1 MKKIIKLKEKDL
13 HKIVKRVISEEN
25 MYPDNTPET
34 NLQEKGMTN
43 PTECK
48 FIIKKWKKRN
58 GETIRKAFIK
68 YKFDTPGG
76 IGGSTTHHKL
86 LPLCETM
93 VGVDHE
99 IMFDNVFI
107 PDNIHGDEEYL
118 VYGDNPIR
126 VNFHTG
132 DPREECIE
140 LSDINYVSLS
150 EYRNLNPPIEPED
163 NWWDNEIADDN
174 ENIDG

>member
-25 MYPDNTPET
+25 ET
-34 NLQEKGMTN
+34 NLQEKGMSN
-43 PTECK
+43 PTEGK

-68 YKFDTPGG
+68 YKFVTAGG
-76 IGGSTTHHKL
+76 IDGSTTHHKL

-107 PDNIHGDEEYL
+107 PDNIHGGDHE
-118 VYGDNPIR
+118 VYGNNPIR
-126 VNFHTG
+126 VKFHTG

-140 LSDINYVSLS
+140 LSGINYVSLS
-150 EYRNLNPPIEPED
+150 EYTPPAPIEPED
-163 NWWDNEIADDN
+163 NWWDNEITDDN